1 MNRVEQVTVAEDEAD
16 QRLDRWFKRRFP
28 ALSHGQLEKLLRTGQ
43 VRIDGARA
51 KANQRVRTGQVV
63 RVPPL
68 PKAGADGPKRKPRPR
83 VTERDAAF
91 VRGLILHQDDEMLVL
106 NKPAGLAVQGGSKT
120 TRHLD
125 GLLDALQFDAK
136 DRPRLVHRLDR
147 DTSGVI
153 ILARTAQAA
162 ARLARQF
169 QSGEIEKTYW
179 AVVHGRPRF
188 PQGTIDAA
196 LAKSGAPGREKMTWD
211 EKEGR
216 DAVTDYVTVSQAG
229 DRFTWLQL
237 MPRTGR
243 THQLRAHCAL
253 MDTPIIGDAKYGAP
267 ALTAG
272 GALEGLGRQLCLHAR
287 RVVIRRPGKKPLT
300 VEAPLPAH
308 MKDLFG
314 ALGFSED
321 EATA

>member
-1 MNRVEQVTVAEDEAD
+1 MNRVEQITIADDEGE

-28 ALSHGQLEKLLRTGQ
+28 ALGHGQLEKLLRTGQ
-43 VRIDGARA
+43 VRVDGARA
-51 KANQRVRTGQVV
+51 KANQRVSAGQVI
-63 RVPPL
+63 RIPPL
-68 PKAGADGPKRKPRPR
+68 PQAERASAQGKPRSR
-83 VTERDAAF
+83 ISDRDAAF
-91 VRGLILHQDDEMLVL
+91 VRGLILYQDDDMLVL

-153 ILARTAQAA
+153 ILARTVPAA

-169 QSGEIEKTYW
+169 QSGEIAKVYW
-179 AVVHGRPRF
+179 AVVHGRPRY

-211 EKEGR
+211 DKEGR
-216 DAVTDYVTVSQAG
+216 DAVTDYITISQTG

-253 MDTPIIGDAKYGAP
+253 MDTPIVGDAKYGAP
-267 ALTAG
+267 EMTSG
-272 GALEGLGRQLCLHAR
+272 GALAGLGQQLCLHAK
-287 RVVIRRPGKKPLT
+287 RVTVPRPGRKPLT
-300 VEAPLPAH
+300 VDAPLPVH
-308 MKDLFG
+308 MKQLFD
-314 ALGFSED
+314 ALGFAED
-321 EATA
+321 EAKA